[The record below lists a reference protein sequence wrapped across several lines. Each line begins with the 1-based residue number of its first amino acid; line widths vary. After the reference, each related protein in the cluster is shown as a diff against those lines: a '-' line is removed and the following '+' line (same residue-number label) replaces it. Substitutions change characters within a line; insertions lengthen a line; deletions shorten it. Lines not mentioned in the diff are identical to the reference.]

1 LASERVWVSTLE
13 IPFSGIGD
21 SDARKNSRFFELARV
36 LVGFDHVASFTRSV
50 AKLEGLS
57 QPLKLN
63 KAIL

>member
-1 LASERVWVSTLE
+1 MR
-13 IPFSGIGD
+13 G
-21 SDARKNSRFFELARV
+21 KNSRFFELARV
-36 LVGFDHVASFTRSV
+36 LVGFDHVASFTGSV

>member
-1 LASERVWVSTLE
+1 M
-13 IPFSGIGD
+13 GD
-21 SDARKNSRFFELARV
+21 SDARKNSRFFELARM